1 MDNNNVK
8 ENVNRILMNELGI
21 TYEDYINLDIYKQQ
35 EIMKY
40 IRKKH
45 PKKNKENEE
54 LIMIGYGEYSIVT
67 KVKKDTKVMTR
78 YGNIVEAGL
87 TLEEEKERLKKK
99 EELLL
104 KEKPKSKILS
114 LFKKKK

>member
-1 MDNNNVK
+1 MNTEKQISEILEK
-8 ENVNRILMNELGI
+8 EFGI
-21 TYEDYINLDIYKQQ
+21 TYNDFMQLDIYKQQ

-67 KVKKDTKVMTR
+67 KVKKGTKVMTR

-104 KEKPKSKILS
+104 KEKNKNKILS